1 MGKKLA
7 HFFSVIFHPII
18 LPALG
23 IMILFNSGSVLEFIP
38 FQAKKIILVIVFVC
52 TAILPLTFIP
62 FYIFQRIVRNVQME
76 QNRERLIPLLVTT
89 LLYFLCYCLLVRL
102 NVPETI
108 SLFVLAATHV
118 VLITFMITFKW
129 KISIHLAGIGGF
141 VGALIAVAFRLQVN
155 LEYFII
161 VSVLLSGILGYSRL
175 KLNKHKPYQIYTCW
189 GVGFAVA
196 FATFYLF

>member
-7 HFFSVIFHPII
+7 QFFSVIFHPIL

-38 FQAKKIILVIVFVC
+38 FQAKKIILIIVFVC

-89 LLYFLCYCLLVRL
+89 LLYFLCYYLLVRL
-102 NVPETI
+102 KVPETI

-129 KISIHLAGIGGF
+129 KISIHLAGVGGF

-155 LEYFII
+155 LEYFVI
-161 VSVLLSGILGYSRL
+161 VAVLISGILGYSRL
-175 KLNKHKPYQIYTCW
+175 KLNKHKPYQIYAGW
-189 GVGFAVA
+189 GVGFMIA

>member
-1 MGKKLA
+1 MGKRA
-7 HFFSVIFHPII
+7 ANFFSVIFHPII

-23 IMILFNSGSVLEFIP
+23 MMILFNSGSELDFIP
-38 FQAKKIILVIVFVC
+38 FQAKKIILIIVFVC

-62 FYIFQRIVRNVQME
+62 FYVFQRIVRNVQME

-89 LLYFLCYCLLVRL
+89 LLYFLCYYLLVRL
-102 NVPETI
+102 KVPETI

-129 KISIHLAGIGGF
+129 KVSIHLAGIGGF

-161 VSVLLSGILGYSRL
+161 AAILISGILGYSRL
-175 KLNKHKPYQIYTCW
+175 KLNKHKPYQIYVGW
-189 GVGFAVA
+189 FVGFFIAL
-196 FATFYLF
+196 ATFYLF